1 MGETR
6 LTDGRAGDGQTV
18 YRITLSDGRPD
29 GMEGRDGRVF
39 GSYLHGLFDKA
50 WTLAGNRKTESPEEY
65 KERQYDKLADLV
77 RNSLDMNKIYEILG
91 MPAPGAKKEKTE
103 EALQEG

>member
-1 MGETR
+1 
-6 LTDGRAGDGQTV
+6 
-18 YRITLSDGRPD
+18 
-29 GMEGRDGRVF
+29 MEGRDGRVF
-39 GSYLHGLFDKA
+39 GSYLHGLFDNKTVAEALLKNLAAQKGAEFAKA